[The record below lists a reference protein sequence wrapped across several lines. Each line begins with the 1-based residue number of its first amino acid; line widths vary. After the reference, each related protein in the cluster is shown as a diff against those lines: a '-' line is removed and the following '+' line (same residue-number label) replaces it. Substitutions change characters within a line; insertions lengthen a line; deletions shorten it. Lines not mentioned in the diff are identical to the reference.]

1 MNITVYNG
9 SFFQDILSNSSID
22 IRIQKK
28 SVLLVADLAECQLEN
43 GSNPEPHFFHNRF
56 FLRSVVDLLASVD
69 LDLQEKVSL

>member
-43 GSNPEPHFFHNRF
+43 GSNPEPLFFHNRF